1 MTRTSTKGFT
11 LIEAI
16 IVIALVAVILAVVS
30 STLVVM
36 VKSFSNI
43 GRTRVLTSSASI
55 ALERLAREVR
65 NAKNVNVGSVLG
77 VNPSTLVLD
86 TTTEAGVDT
95 TVNFSVISGTL
106 VFQQAGVTASLTPS
120 YLTVENFLVR
130 QLITPVSKAVRVDL
144 SVSDERGEKLEI
156 LLHDTII
163 LRDSY

>member
-1 MTRTSTKGFT
+1 M
-11 LIEAI
+11 IEAI
-16 IVIALVAVILAVVS
+16 IVIALVAVLLTVVS

-36 VKSFSNI
+36 VKSFGNI

-65 NAKNVNVGSVLG
+65 NAKNVNAGSVLG

-86 TTTEAGVDT
+86 TTTEAGADIT
-95 TVNFSVISGTL
+95 ATFSVVNGTL
-106 VFQQAGVTASLTPS
+106 TFQQAGVTASLTPS
-120 YLTVENFLVR
+120 YLTVENFLVK
-130 QLITPVSKAVRVDL
+130 QLTTPVSKAIKVDL

>member
-30 STLVVM
+30 STLVV

-95 TVNFSVISGTL
+95 TVNFSVTSGTL